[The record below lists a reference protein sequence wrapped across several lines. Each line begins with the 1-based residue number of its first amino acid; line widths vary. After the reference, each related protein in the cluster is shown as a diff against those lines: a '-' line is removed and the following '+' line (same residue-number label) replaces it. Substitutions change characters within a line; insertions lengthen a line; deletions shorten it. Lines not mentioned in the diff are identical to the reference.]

1 MTASTVLVDY
11 GVGNLLSAKR
21 ALEACNAQVEVT
33 GDPIRVAK
41 ADRVV
46 LPGVGAFGD
55 CVKELESRGLTHAVQ
70 EFARTQRPLL
80 GICVGMQ
87 VLMEYGE
94 EFGRHPGLG
103 LIAGGVL
110 QIPDV
115 DTAGQPLKLPH
126 IGWTELR
133 YPPSRNSWSGTV
145 FANLD
150 HDPSVYF
157 VHSFAA
163 RPANPSDILAQV
175 DYGGHQ
181 VVAAVSRGAVSGTQ
195 FHPEKSGPVGLA
207 ILSSFLA
214 L

>member
-21 ALEACNAQVEVT
+21 ALEACNAEVEVT
-33 GDPIRVAK
+33 GDPSRVAR

-46 LPGVGAFGD
+46 LPGVGAFGH
-55 CVKELESRGLTHAVQ
+55 CVKELASRGLTDAVQ

-87 VLMEYGE
+87 VLMEFGE

-103 LIAGGVL
+103 LIAGGVER
-110 QIPDV
+110 IPDI

-126 IGWTELR
+126 IGWTELKLSAGR
-133 YPPSRNSWSGTV
+133 SDWRGTI
-145 FANLD
+145 FAGLD
-150 HDPSVYF
+150 ADPSVYF

-163 RPANPSDILAQV
+163 RPTRPSDILAEV
-175 DYGGHQ
+175 EYGGHP
-181 VVAAVSRGAVSGTQ
+181 VVAAVARDAISGTQ

-207 ILSSFLA
+207 ILANFLA

>member
-1 MTASTVLVDY
+1 MTTSAVLVDY

-33 GDPIRVAK
+33 GDPARVAK

-55 CVKELESRGLTHAVQ
+55 CVKELDSRGLTTAVQ

-110 QIPDV
+110 RIPEI

-126 IGWTELR
+126 IGWTELKL
-133 YPPSRNSWSGTV
+133 PSSRNSWNGTI
-145 FANLD
+145 FAGLD
-150 HDPSVYF
+150 ADPSVYF

-163 RPANPSDILAQV
+163 RPSNPSDILAQV

-181 VVAAVSRGAVSGTQ
+181 VVAAVSCDAVSGTQ

-207 ILSSFLA
+207 ILSKFLA